1 MRPGEELTA
10 PGILQN
16 PIPVEALYDRQA
28 AHEVTLRNLLQRKGY
43 RDLDAVLSAGRNE
56 GREEGRQEG
65 QLQTLRDSILAVLQ
79 TRGLTVDEAAR
90 SALAAIDD
98 TATLSRLLTR
108 AATAATA
115 DEVFAG
121 E

>member
-1 MRPGEELTA
+1 VHPGEELTA

-16 PIPVEALYDRQA
+16 PVPVDALYDRQA
-28 AHEVTLRNLLQRKGY
+28 AHAVTLRNLLQRQGY
-43 RDLDAVLSAGRNE
+43 RDLDEVRG
-56 GREEGRQEG
+56 EGRQEG
-65 QLQTLRDSILAVLQ
+65 LRDSVLAVLQ
-79 TRGLTVDEAAR
+79 ARGLTIGDAAR

-98 TATLSRLLTR
+98 PVVLRRLLTR
-108 AATAATA
+108 AATAPTA